1 MLQRKPKLSKRT
13 REKLIEHFIAGTT
26 ARSAAELVGINRN
39 TAAKWFKWFREIIV
53 SRLENN
59 PLFEGEIEVDESY
72 FGGKR
77 KGQRGRGATGKIPVF
92 GILKRGGSVHTQV
105 LPNVSSKTLIP
116 IINQKVLPDSV
127 VYTDTF
133 TSYNKLDVTRFK
145 HQRINHSKQFAD
157 KRNHINGIEN
167 FWNQAKRHLTKFNG
181 IPKEH
186 FHMYIKECEWR
197 FNFGSVSNLLKTLK
211 KWVQLERKKK
221 K

>member
-1 MLQRKPKLSKRT
+1 M
-13 REKLIEHFIAGTT
+13 
-26 ARSAAELVGINRN
+26 
-39 TAAKWFKWFREIIV
+39 
-53 SRLENN
+53 
-59 PLFEGEIEVDESY
+59 
-72 FGGKR
+72 
-77 KGQRGRGATGKIPVF
+77 
-92 GILKRGGSVHTQV
+92 
-105 LPNVSSKTLIP
+105 
-116 IINQKVLPDSV
+116 PDSV